1 MPKCVQIIAST
12 DKTASARLDF
22 FNLDPHGGI
31 FLRFAPYGLTGNQVA
46 SGGIEGPARKLKLEK
61 EIKDMNRK
69 SILALLI
76 TLVLIVTFTFPA
88 LSVFGQAK
96 HVEEQ
101 SIQMDQERAA
111 RVAAS
116 MRIVDRY
123 SERGDQKRKQAG
135 KAGKQTDA
143 LAQKKE
149 RPEWAGAA
157 LRQSLIQLQQGGEK
171 YAVEDAQSEFSLL
184 EAMKDGRGFSH
195 IRLTK
200 KHKGVEIFGGE
211 RIAHLD
217 DKNVLLSVSGR
228 VFRGVKI
235 DTTPVINETQ
245 AIASA
250 KAALDPEAE
259 VAEEPTVK
267 LFILPEQVKSGDE
280 TVEGA
285 TLVFKV
291 DLQTTNGDQ
300 PDDSFSFFVNALD
313 GSIVWQLN
321 NQRHVDG
328 LGASL
333 YSGAVTVDTY
343 QYSGDVYLLQDTLR
357 SNSRT
362 VNANNGYR
370 VFTDFTDDNNAWGT
384 LGNTADR
391 QTVAVDAH
399 FGVAQSW
406 DFFLNRFGR
415 YGADGNGGKII
426 SSVHYVDKDTKD
438 AGKNTWPNASGGGNR
453 LYFGD
458 GGKGNNMTFGPL
470 VSLDIVGHEFTH
482 CVVDATANLTYANE
496 SGAIDESFADIFG
509 TAIEFYTRD
518 MFPDDPD
525 FDANYTIGEKV
536 ITASPDGNLFLRSM
550 ADPTLKA
557 HPNHYSNRVGAAPC
571 TPTKANDQ
579 CGVHTDSG
587 IMNYVY
593 YLLCEGGTHPITN
606 VYVPAISRTWTEDMF
621 YTVLVAFLTPSSRFI
636 DVANAMVEVANAY
649 GIDERRAVERAW
661 FAVGVLPALS
671 DPMPTPDLTRSR
683 IMLYSMLGDGLTT
696 RMYNDGWMQ
705 WMQDYSG
712 QLSRNWSHIISMGP
726 ELFYYNASNGSA
738 AVGRTGAEGY
748 HTTTRSF
755 PRGYFKSGWSSIT
768 WHEGYLFFYDKRDG
782 SAGIGQITSSGY
794 RTIRSYPVGYFGLNW
809 THVVSAQGFLIFY
822 NQSNGVTAV
831 GDWVYD
837 PNPRWQDLSYYNL
850 LPDWSLIIDGGV
862 RGGAETGI
870 LFYNKNNATYEV
882 GDIGAYGNLTFRDGG
897 ERWAYT
903 FIRLGY
909 TDVIRV
915 SEGLMLYNENER
927 KARVGFLLTPGECE
941 RFGLEPFQTVK
952 DLSEA
957 YFPNYYT
964 HIQSHSF

>member
-1 MPKCVQIIAST
+1 
-12 DKTASARLDF
+12 
-22 FNLDPHGGI
+22 
-31 FLRFAPYGLTGNQVA
+31 
-46 SGGIEGPARKLKLEK
+46 LEK

-69 SILALLI
+69 TILALLM
-76 TLVLIVTFTFPA
+76 TLIMIGTFTFPA
-88 LSVFGQAK
+88 LSALGQAQQIQ
-96 HVEEQ
+96 EQ
-101 SIQMDQERAA
+101 PIQIDQERAA

-116 MRIVDRY
+116 MRIVDSY
-123 SERGDQKRKQAG
+123 SERGDKKSRQSGKR
-135 KAGKQTDA
+135 GKQSEA
-143 LAQKKE
+143 LAQKPD
-149 RPEWAGAA
+149 RPEWAISA
-157 LRQSLIQLQQGGEK
+157 LRQSLAQLRQNRGK
-171 YAVEDAQSEFSLL
+171 YSVEDAESEFSFI

-195 IRLTK
+195 VRLAK

-211 RIAHLD
+211 QIAHLD

-228 VFRGVKI
+228 LFKGVEI
-235 DTTPVINETQ
+235 DTTPIIDEAQ
-245 AIASA
+245 AIAAS
-250 KAALDPEAE
+250 KSALDPEIE
-259 VAEEPTVK
+259 IDEEPAVK
-267 LFILPEQVKSGDE
+267 LVILPEQVKTGDDNS
-280 TVEGA
+280 EGA
-285 TLVFKV
+285 TLVFKA
-291 DLQTTNGDQ
+291 DLQTVSGDQ
-300 PDDSFSFFVNALD
+300 PADRFSFFVSAAD
-313 GSIVWQLN
+313 SSIVWQLN
-321 NQRHVDG
+321 NQRHVDA

-333 YSGAVTVDTY
+333 YSGAVTMDTY
-343 QYSGDVYLLQDTLR
+343 EYSGDVYLLQDTLR

-362 VNANNGYR
+362 VNANNGYK
-370 VFTDFTDDNNAWGT
+370 VFTDYTDDNNAWGT
-384 LGNTADR
+384 LGDRSDR
-391 QTVAVDAH
+391 QTVAVDVH
-399 FGVAQSW
+399 FGLAQSW
-406 DFFLNRFGR
+406 DFYLNRFGR

-458 GGKGNNMTFGPL
+458 GGRSNNMTFGPL

-518 MFPDDPD
+518 MFADDPD
-525 FDANYTIGEKV
+525 FDANYTIGEEV

-550 ADPTLKA
+550 QDPTLKN
-557 HPNHYSNRVGAAPC
+557 HPNHYSNRVSPDPC
-571 TPTKANDQ
+571 TPTKGNDK
-579 CGVHTDSG
+579 CGVHTNSG

-593 YLLCEGGTHPITN
+593 YLLCEGGIHPTTN
-606 VYVPAISRTWTEDMF
+606 VYVPAIGRLWTEDMF

-636 DVANAMVEVANAY
+636 DVANAMVEVASVY

-661 FAVGVLPALS
+661 FAVGVLPELN
-671 DPMPTPDLTRSR
+671 DPLPTPDLTRSR

-726 ELFYYNASNGSA
+726 ELFYYNASIGSA

-748 HTTTRSF
+748 HTTTQSF

-782 SAGIGQITSSGY
+782 SAQIGQITSSGY
-794 RTIRSYPVGYFGLNW
+794 RTIRSYPAAPSAPKW
-809 THVVSAQGFLIFY
+809 THIVSAQGFLLLY
-822 NQSNGVTAV
+822 NQDTGYTVI
-831 GDWVYD
+831 GDWAY
-837 PNPRWQDLSYYNL
+837 NPSPGWRDVGSFYLS
-850 LPDWSLIIDGGV
+850 PDWSLIIDGGV
-862 RGGAETGI
+862 RSGAETGI
-870 LFYNKNNATYEV
+870 LFYNKNNATYAV
-882 GDIGAYGNLTFRDGG
+882 GDFDTAGNFTTRDGG
-897 ERWAYT
+897 ARWAYT

-927 KARVGFLLTPGECE
+927 KAKVGFLLTPGECE
-941 RFGLEPFQTVK
+941 RFGVEPFQTIK

-964 HIQSHSF
+964 HIASHSFQ